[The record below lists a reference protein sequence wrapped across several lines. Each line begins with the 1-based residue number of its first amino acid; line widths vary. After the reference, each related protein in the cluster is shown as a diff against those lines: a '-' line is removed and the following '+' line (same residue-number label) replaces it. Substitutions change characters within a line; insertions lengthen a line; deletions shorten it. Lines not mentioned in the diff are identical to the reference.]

1 MQPAAMI
8 AEIGAAGALTS
19 RPMAAGRKG
28 VQVAGGG
35 AQLPGVRR
43 IDHTW
48 IPLADGTRLSARIW
62 LPDGAEQQPLPALL
76 EAIPYRKDDVTSIA
90 DAGRHGYSP
99 STATSR
105 CGSTSAAAATPRGCW
120 PTSTCSRSRTTWSR

>member
-1 MQPAAMI
+1 MI

-35 AQLPGVRR
+35 TQLPGVRR
-43 IDHTW
+43 IDHIW

-90 DAGRHGYSP
+90 DAGRHGYFAQHGYVSV
-99 STATSR
+99 R
-105 CGSTSAAAATPRGCW
+105 VDIRGSGDSEGCW